1 MPSARTQ
8 LAAEA
13 WGSLLKV
20 HASLVPVLDRRLR
33 SGAGLPLSSYD
44 VLLEL
49 QAAPK
54 RRLTMTELGERVVLS
69 RTRVSRVVD
78 ELVRDGLVRR
88 EPHPQDARSAFAV
101 LTEDGYRRFRQAAP
115 LYLAGIEQE
124 FATELSDREL
134 RQLSTVLGRIDER
147 ARRGEQ
153 PPSG

>member
-1 MPSARTQ
+1 MPSTRTQ

-13 WGSLLKV
+13 WGALLKV
-20 HASLVPVLDRRLR
+20 HASLVPTLDRRLR
-33 SGAGLPLSSYD
+33 AGAGLPLSSYD

-101 LTEDGYRRFRQAAP
+101 LTDDGYRRFRQAAP
-115 LYLAGIEQE
+115 IYLAGIEQE
-124 FATELSDREL
+124 FAAELSDREL
-134 RQLSTVLGRIDER
+134 RQLSAVLAGVEKR
-147 ARRGEQ
+147 AARQ
-153 PPSG
+153 D